1 MANMIARLGVL
12 LGLDSAEFNKGI
24 AEAGKKLEQFSQAA
38 ETYGKVA
45 ATALVAA
52 SYAAL
57 KYADELADVAAAND
71 VAIESVLKLSNALAN
86 SGGKAED
93 SGKLL
98 AGFTKFID
106 TAADGSF
113 EAQKHL
119 SQLGISLKDVG
130 NLSTEEIFNKA
141 VANIAAI
148 EDPLTRNARAMDIFG
163 KAAKGVDFVALAD
176 EMQNATNITFE
187 QAQAVKDAAEM
198 YDLLSAA
205 GRQTTLTLATELGP
219 VLKTTI
225 EYIKDITGDTNIL
238 GEVFKTVFQTVAVL
252 GANVAFV
259 FKGIADEI
267 AHTYENAKVLAT
279 EGIQA
284 AIKLNEDYNAYRER
298 EAKKLADF
306 EKQIMNP
313 DDGMGRFDM
322 GSGSGWD
329 AAKDGPKR
337 LTKIGVD
344 PEEEKR
350 KREAQ
355 RAADKAARDEER
367 AADKAERDKEKAA
380 RDKEKALKHQ
390 FELMKK
396 GRIEELRVIDETNKA
411 LNDQENIYRKE
422 SVSENLRLNL
432 ANQQLDRQQEMFD
445 LSMRGQN
452 MRGEDLTLAQDLL
465 QIEYKRLDIIVAI
478 NKNEALTLE
487 MREELLQREN
497 ALAEKSIALAKQ
509 RNMATRATREGTF
522 GEGMEKGMGKFFR
535 DLPTELENGQRAFE
549 SVVGNMEQALNNF
562 VKTGKLSFKD
572 LARSIIQDIIAIQ
585 LRAQASNLL
594 NMFIGS
600 FTGGGNGAS
609 GIGTG
614 VQGFGS
620 SYADGGSPTPNTIN
634 LVGERGP
641 ELFIPKTAGTIVPN
655 GALSSM
661 GSTTNVTNNYIN
673 AIDTKSFE
681 DRLLGSPT
689 AVWAANQYGAKSLA
703 TNYGRT

>member
-119 SQLGISLKDVG
+119 SKIGISLKDVG
-130 NLSTEEIFNKA
+130 NLSTEELLYK
-141 VANIAAI
+141 VVKNIAAI
-148 EDPLTRNARAMDIFG
+148 EDPLTRSARGMEIFG
-163 KAAKGVDFVALAD
+163 KAAKGVDFVEVAD
-176 EMQNATNITFE
+176 RMAETTKLTNE

-198 YDLLSAA
+198 YDLLAQGS
-205 GRQTTLTLATELGP
+205 RNTTLTLATELGP

-225 EYIKDITGDTNIL
+225 EYIKDMS
-238 GEVFKTVFQTVAVL
+238 GENNVLAATFRTIFQTVAVL

-259 FKGIADEI
+259 FKGIGDEI

-279 EGIQA
+279 EGIKA

-306 EKQIMNP
+306 EQRIMNP

-322 GSGSGWD
+322 GSGQGWD
-329 AAKDGPKR
+329 KPKVGR
-337 LTKIGVD
+337 DTIKGVD

-350 KREAQ
+350 KREA
-355 RAADKAARDEER
+355 
-367 AADKAERDKEKAA
+367 EKAA
-380 RDKEKALKHQ
+380 RELEKLIKHQ
-390 FELMKK
+390 FELYKK
-396 GRIEELRVIDETNKA
+396 GRLEELKVIEETNKA
-411 LNDQENIYRKE
+411 LGDQEDIYRKGFM
-422 SVSENLRLNL
+422 SENLRLDL
-432 ANQQLDRQQEMFD
+432 ANLQLNRQQEMFD

-465 QIEYKRLDIIVAI
+465 QIEYKRLDNIVAI

-487 MREELLQREN
+487 MREESLQREN
-497 ALAEKSIALAKQ
+497 ALAEKSIALANQ

-600 FTGGGNGAS
+600 FTGGANGAS

-620 SYADGGSPTPNTIN
+620 NYADGGSPTPNTIN

-655 GALSSM
+655 GALSSI

-681 DRLLGSPT
+681 DRLLGSST

>member
-12 LGLDSAEFNKGI
+12 LGLDSAEFNKGL
-24 AEAGKKLEQFSQAA
+24 ADAGKKLEQFSQAA

-57 KYADELADVAAAND
+57 KYADDLADVAKAND
-71 VAIESVLKLSNALAN
+71 VAIDTVLKLSNALEN

-106 TAADGSF
+106 SAADGSF

-119 SQLGISLKDVG
+119 SQLGVSLKDVG
-130 NLSTEEIFNKA
+130 NLSTEEIFNKT
-141 VANIAAI
+141 VNNLAAI
-148 EDPLTRNARAMDIFG
+148 EDPLTRNARAMEIFG
-163 KAAKGVDFVALAD
+163 KAAKGVDFVGLAE
-176 EMQNATNITFE
+176 EMKNATSITFE
-187 QAQAVKDAAEM
+187 QAQAIKDAAEM
-198 YDLLSAA
+198 HDLLAQGA
-205 GRQTTLTLATELGP
+205 RNTTLTLATELGP

-225 EYIKDITGDTNIL
+225 EYIKEMSSENNVLAATFRTI
-238 GEVFKTVFQTVAVL
+238 FQTVTVL

-259 FKGIADEI
+259 FKGIGDEI
-267 AHTYENAKVLAT
+267 AHTYQNAKVLAT

-284 AIKLNEDYNAYRER
+284 AIKLNKEYDVYREN

-306 EKQIMNP
+306 EQRIMNP
-313 DDGMGRFDM
+313 DGGMGRFD
-322 GSGSGWD
+322 SGSGGGWD
-329 AAKDGPKR
+329 ADKGGPKR
-337 LTKIGVD
+337 LTKVGVD

-350 KREAQ
+350 KREA
-355 RAADKAARDEER
+355 
-367 AADKAERDKEKAA
+367 EKAA
-380 RDKEKALKHQ
+380 RELEKLMRHQ
-390 FELMKK
+390 FMIMKK
-396 GRIEELRVIDETNKA
+396 GREEELRDIAETNKA
-411 LNDQENIYRKE
+411 LGDQEDIYRKGYM
-422 SVSENLRLNL
+422 SETLRLNL
-432 ANQQLDRQQEMFD
+432 ANQQLDRQKEMFD

-452 MRGEDLTLAQDLL
+452 MRSEDLTLAQDLL
-465 QIEYKRLDIIVAI
+465 QIEYRRLDNIVAI
-478 NKNEALTLE
+478 NKNKSLTRE
-487 MREELLQREN
+487 MREESLQREN
-497 ALAEKSIALAKQ
+497 DLAQKSIALAMQ
-509 RNMATRATREGTF
+509 RNTATRATREGTF
-522 GEGMEKGMGKFFR
+522 GEGMEKGMSKFFR

-562 VKTGKLSFKD
+562 VKTGKMSFKD

-594 NMFIGS
+594 GMFMKSLG
-600 FTGGGNGAS
+600 FGNGSIS
-609 GIGTG
+609 GPSSSVSTWDAP
-614 VQGFGS
+614 GF
-620 SYADGGSPTPNTIN
+620 ADGGDPTVGQMSI
-634 LVGERGP
+634 VGERGP

-655 GALSSM
+655 HALSGM
-661 GSTTNVTNNYIN
+661 GGTTNVTNNYIN

>member
-148 EDPLTRNARAMDIFG
+148 EDPLTRNARAMEIFG

-187 QAQAVKDAAEM
+187 QAQAVKDAAAM
-198 YDLLSAA
+198 YDLLTAA

-313 DDGMGRFDM
+313 DGGMGRFDS

-329 AAKDGPKR
+329 AAKGGPKR

-355 RAADKAARDEER
+355 RAADKAER
-367 AADKAERDKEKAA
+367 EL
-380 RDKEKALKHQ
+380 EKALKHQ
-390 FELMKK
+390 FELFKK
-396 GRIEELRVIDETNKA
+396 GRLEELKVIEETNKA
-411 LNDQENIYRKE
+411 LGEQEDIYRKGYM
-422 SVSENLRLNL
+422 SENLRLNL
-432 ANQQLDRQQEMFD
+432 ANLQLDRQQEMFD

-465 QIEYKRLDIIVAI
+465 QIEYRRLDNIVAI

-487 MREELLQREN
+487 MREESLQREN

-600 FTGGGNGAS
+600 FTGGANGAS
-609 GIGTG
+609 GNGTG
-614 VQGFGS
+614 VQGIGS
-620 SYADGGSPTPNTIN
+620 NYADGGSPTPNTIN

-655 GALSSM
+655 GALSSI

-681 DRLLGSPT
+681 DRLLGSPI

>member
-148 EDPLTRNARAMDIFG
+148 EDPLTRNARAMEIFG

-198 YDLLSAA
+198 YDLLSAV

-225 EYIKDITGDTNIL
+225 EYIKDITGNTNIL

-313 DDGMGRFDM
+313 DGGMGRFDS

-329 AAKDGPKR
+329 AAKGGPKR

-350 KREAQ
+350 KREEQ
-355 RAADKAARDEER
+355 R
-367 AADKAERDKEKAA
+367 AADKAEREL
-380 RDKEKALKHQ
+380 EKALKHQ
-390 FELMKK
+390 FELYKK
-396 GRIEELRVIDETNKA
+396 GRLEELKVIEETNKA
-411 LNDQENIYRKE
+411 LDDQADIYRKGFM
-422 SVSENLRLNL
+422 SENLRLNL

-465 QIEYKRLDIIVAI
+465 QIEYKRLDNIVAI

-487 MREELLQREN
+487 MREESLQREN

-600 FTGGGNGAS
+600 FTGGANGAS
-609 GIGTG
+609 GNGTG

-620 SYADGGSPTPNTIN
+620 NYADGGSPTPNTIN

-655 GALSSM
+655 GALSSI